1 MSRAVQSL
9 KGAAVTAVAVLVCHL
24 ILSAGYAA
32 ARAQK
37 RADPDGGSWGSAEI
51 HAVTFAL
58 GILLVMPLLLWAGMR
73 ILRERDNYLLII
85 VGSLLWLIGAG
96 FNLSHLKY
104 TPGAHLPVLLL
115 AGMVAVGAL
124 LAPASRLFR

>member
-1 MSRAVQSL
+1 MPRVVQPL

-32 ARAQK
+32 ARAHE
-37 RADPDGGSWGSAEI
+37 RADSDGSWVGAEI
-51 HAVTFAL
+51 QLVTFVL
-58 GILLVMPLLLWAGMR
+58 GLLLVMPLLLWAGMR
-73 ILRERDNYLLII
+73 ILGERDNYLLII
-85 VGSLLWLIGAG
+85 FGSLVWWGGAG

-104 TPGAHLPVLLL
+104 TPDAHLPVPLL

>member
-1 MSRAVQSL
+1 MSRAVQPL

-32 ARAQK
+32 ARAQS
-37 RADPDGGSWGSAEI
+37 RANSDDSWIPDEI
-51 HAVTFAL
+51 HLVTFVL

-73 ILRERDNYLLII
+73 ILRERGNYLLII
-85 VGSLLWLIGAG
+85 VGSLLWLLGAG
-96 FNLSHLKY
+96 YNLNHLKY
-104 TPGAHLPVLLL
+104 TPGAHLPVPLL

>member
-1 MSRAVQSL
+1 MV
-9 KGAAVTAVAVLVCHL
+9 VLVCHL

-37 RADPDGGSWGSAEI
+37 RANSDDSWISDEI
-51 HAVTFAL
+51 HLVTFVL

-73 ILRERDNYLLII
+73 ILGERDNYLLII
-85 VGSLLWLIGAG
+85 VGSLFWLVGAG
-96 FNLSHLKY
+96 FNLSHLQY
-104 TPGAHLPVLLL
+104 TPGAHLPVPLL
-115 AGMVAVGAL
+115 AGMLAVGAL